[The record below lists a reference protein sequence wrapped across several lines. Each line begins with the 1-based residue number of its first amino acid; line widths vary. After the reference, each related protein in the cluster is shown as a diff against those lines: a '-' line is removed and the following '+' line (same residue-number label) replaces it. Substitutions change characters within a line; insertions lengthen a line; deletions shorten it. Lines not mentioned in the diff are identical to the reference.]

1 MTYTRLIDINDTLLT
16 SFPTHT
22 TFTITS
28 PSLHPNSTTY
38 YHTSLS
44 PPGLKCIL
52 VDKSSMNVVLGHTM
66 KLVAADL
73 REILKICSSKLGPL
87 MGEGAPYGGT
97 KAAEKDILGNCN
109 KQEC

>member
-1 MTYTRLIDINDTLLT
+1 
-16 SFPTHT
+16 
-22 TFTITS
+22 
-28 PSLHPNSTTY
+28 
-38 YHTSLS
+38 
-44 PPGLKCIL
+44 
-52 VDKSSMNVVLGHTM
+52 MNVVLGHTM